1 MCCMLD
7 VLQNWDLCDFFII
20 VVGFNN
26 ELLLQS
32 LQTIPTKD
40 RIEGLLAFKEKRPP
54 RYKGE

>member
-1 MCCMLD
+1 MLD
-7 VLQNWDLCDFFII
+7 ASKNYILYENIFLGI
-20 VVGFNN
+20 VFGVNN
-26 ELLLQS
+26 ELLLCS